1 MRVIF
6 SQSQYNDVN
15 FQAMKASQFK
25 GVDYAVVR
33 KFKAPIEKFNDNSDF
48 QRWAKGLFDKTINKL
63 FGGRSQEVMLERRMC
78 LQPWKNYL
86 SEGNDAYTP
95 AMALLAVCAI
105 TKELKPSTDTLPP
118 LLNQG
123 VLADSFA
130 QVDEM
135 LKVNKDT
142 KFDFLKIYKEKL
154 KALSVQILLDKK
166 EDFTGWIKIPSQIHD
181 MDNFDA
187 NVERLKILS
196 HENWCTK
203 SYNAEPY
210 LKNGDFHIYMENGNP
225 KVGIRFLYNKMKEIQ
240 GEKNDGEIPL
250 KYYNVIRDYID
261 DKKLSFLEDSN
272 IAFKLAEAKSTFEEV
287 ERVRKSIG
295 EDAIKNNDV
304 ERILKFFNGYE
315 VRKMSDSD
323 LLSIKAFFQPSC
335 HYTFADLG
343 IDENKMFKKIGE
355 VREFLTLHGSQLTSL
370 GNCRVVG
377 ELLGRNGKLLS
388 LGCLERIGSAIIE
401 DKNKILDFS
410 NVHVEGEIWNVGAM

>member
-1 MRVIF
+1 MHIQH
-6 SQSQYNDVN
+6 SLNSYN
-15 FQAMKASQFK
+15 FTAMKPNQFQ
-25 GVDYAVVR
+25 GIDYAVVR
-33 KFKAPIEKFNDNSDF
+33 KFKAPVEKFNENADF
-48 QRWAKGLFDKTINKL
+48 QKWAKTQFDKTINKL
-63 FGGRSQEVMLERRMC
+63 VGGRSQEVMLERRMH

-86 SEGNDAYTP
+86 SEGNDAYAP
-95 AMALLAVCAI
+95 AMALLVACAI
-105 TKELKPSTDTLPP
+105 TKELKPNTDTLPP

-123 VLADSFA
+123 VLADSFV

-154 KALSVQILLDKK
+154 KALSVQVLSDEKD
-166 EDFTGWIKIPSQIHD
+166 DFTGWIKIPSQIHD

-250 KYYNVIRDYID
+250 KYLNVIRDYIA

-272 IAFKLAEAKSTFEEV
+272 IAFKLAEAKSTLEEV

-295 EDAIKNNDV
+295 DDAIKNNDV
-304 ERILKFFNGYE
+304 ERILEFFNVYD
-315 VRKMSDSD
+315 VRKIPDSD

-335 HYTFADLG
+335 HYTFTDLG
-343 IDENKMFKKIGE
+343 IDENEMFKKIGE
-355 VREFLTLHGSQLTSL
+355 VREFLTLRDSKLTSL

-377 ELLGRNGKLLS
+377 ELLGRNGKLQS
-388 LGCLERIGSAIIE
+388 LGCLERIGTAIIE

-410 NVHVEGEIWNVGAM
+410 NVHVEGEIWNVAAM